1 MVGTLTQLT
10 IADVARL
17 VNTLHSIRDQLEDT
31 EGKEVDGEGD
41 KLPPT

>member
-1 MVGTLTQLT
+1 MTATQLT

-17 VNTLHSIRDQLEDT
+17 VNTLHSIRDQLADT
-31 EGKEVDGEGD
+31 EGKEIDADGN